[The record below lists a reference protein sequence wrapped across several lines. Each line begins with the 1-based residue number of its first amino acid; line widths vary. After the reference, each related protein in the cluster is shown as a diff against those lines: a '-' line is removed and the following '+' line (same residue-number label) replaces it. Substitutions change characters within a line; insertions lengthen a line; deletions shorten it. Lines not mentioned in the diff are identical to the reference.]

1 MLMALLAGLL
11 VATVPLFGGRLR
23 ALAHVRIRSLW
34 LIGGALALQVLAI
47 SVVPTWPHAVLVGAH
62 LVSYVMAGW
71 FVWLNRQVS
80 GLPIVALGG
89 ALNAVTI
96 AVNGG
101 TLPASRSALATAGI
115 HPVAGDFNNSGVL
128 AHPHLAWLG
137 DVIPVPASVPM
148 ANVFSVGD
156 LLILLGLAYGLH
168 HLCGSR
174 LVRAS
179 RRIELTGVAEV
190 GSAAGSSAA
199 GSSAAESRV
208 AGSPG
213 THRADRAAVWVVRTR
228 TADQLAGRHDAAVLC
243 HRRTS

>member
-11 VATVPLFGGRLR
+11 VATVPLFGGHLR
-23 ALAHVRIRSLW
+23 ALAHVRIKSFW
-34 LIGGALALQVLAI
+34 LIAGALALQVVAI
-47 SVVPTWPHAVLVGAH
+47 SVVPTWPRAVLVSAH

-71 FVWLNRQVS
+71 FVWLNRRVS

-148 ANVFSVGD
+148 ANVFSIGD

-174 LVRAS
+174 LVRPS
-179 RRIELTGVAEV
+179 RRAELTAAAAPTIEAVA
-190 GSAAGSSAA
+190 AL
-199 GSSAAESRV
+199 
-208 AGSPG
+208 GSPSPTRRG
-213 THRADRAAVWVVRTR
+213 HRWFPTTSTDTSPR
-228 TADQLAGRHDAAVLC
+228 RHPQPAP
-243 HRRTS
+243 

>member
-1 MLMALLAGLL
+1 M
-11 VATVPLFGGRLR
+11 
-23 ALAHVRIRSLW
+23 RIQWFW

-47 SVVPTWPHAVLVGAH
+47 SVVPTWPRAVLVSAH
-62 LVSYVMAGW
+62 LVSYLMAGW
-71 FVWLNRQVS
+71 FVWLNRRVS
-80 GLPIVALGG
+80 GLPIVVLGG

-101 TLPASRSALATAGI
+101 TLPAWSTLATAGI

-156 LLILLGLAYGLH
+156 LLIPLGLAYGLH

-174 LVRAS
+174 LVRSS
-179 RRIELTGVAEV
+179 RRRELTATAPRPVARQGAGQTAGGV
-190 GSAAGSSAA
+190 G
-199 GSSAAESRV
+199 
-208 AGSPG
+208 
-213 THRADRAAVWVVRTR
+213 
-228 TADQLAGRHDAAVLC
+228 LAGGG
-243 HRRTS
+243 

>member
-11 VATVPLFGGRLR
+11 VATVPLFGGHLR
-23 ALAHVRIRSLW
+23 ALAHVRIKSFW
-34 LIGGALALQVLAI
+34 LIAGALALQVVAI
-47 SVVPTWPHAVLVGAH
+47 SVVPTWPRAVLVSAH
-62 LVSYVMAGW
+62 LVSYLMAGW
-71 FVWLNRQVS
+71 FVWLNRRVS

-174 LVRAS
+174 LVRSS
-179 RRIELTGVAEV
+179 RRAELTAENRTPRLV
-190 GSAAGSSAA
+190 LPVSRRAALGRTAGS
-199 GSSAAESRV
+199 
-208 AGSPG
+208 
-213 THRADRAAVWVVRTR
+213 
-228 TADQLAGRHDAAVLC
+228 
-243 HRRTS
+243 